1 MCGLSKA
8 GPASRLRPWHTP
20 SLFGGHIAH
29 HKNGVSGQLFLH
41 CGSGQPN
48 PALGWMRGLRVNF
61 FVNNDTIPEK
71 CSISRIQLLEL
82 GLGRGAWRVFRVWAL
97 GGSLPRGG
105 MCVCACVHAFSQ
117 DTLFSDA
124 CVDSFWESPGEKE
137 KVQNAVTPDGKYYA
151 LVNGADVSPLTL
163 AFRLNQTSARKDEA
177 HMEPSGLVTVPL
189 QWHCL
194 NSKLLGKMLS
204 ESYSACVWGRC

>member
-1 MCGLSKA
+1 MQHLPD
-8 GPASRLRPWHTP
+8 PAS
-20 SLFGGHIAH
+20 
-29 HKNGVSGQLFLH
+29 
-41 CGSGQPN
+41 
-48 PALGWMRGLRVNF
+48 
-61 FVNNDTIPEK
+61 
-71 CSISRIQLLEL
+71 
-82 GLGRGAWRVFRVWAL
+82 GAWPGEGGLEDSSCL
-97 GGSLPRGG
+97 GSWRFFAPGG

-189 QWHCL
+189 QWH
-194 NSKLLGKMLS
+194 
-204 ESYSACVWGRC
+204 